1 MGSFSRM
8 LENEKSGGLKWALDA
23 FHANIPALAGS
34 FFVVGSNRPSE
45 QQHDS

>member
-8 LENEKSGGLKWALDA
+8 LENEKSGGLKLALDA
-23 FHANIPALAGS
+23 FHASILALASS
-34 FFVVGSNRPSE
+34 FFVVGSNRQSK